1 MHGDREALL
10 FRNDEVQAVLHIVH
24 IPDLDDAV
32 GTCTTDQIVLVKLI
46 QTGIGSGWLR
56 LEFIWRHVLKFY
68 R

>member
-32 GTCTTDQIVLVKLI
+32 GTCTTDQVVLVKLI
-46 QTGIGSGWLR
+46 QTGIGS
-56 LEFIWRHVLKFY
+56 
-68 R
+68 